1 MDKPSLSTAISRMQ
15 SRLAQ
20 LAHRQPENSKVQ
32 LSESIQPT
40 LLLPWLAAQQQWP
53 QIYWRGR
60 NQGEQVAAIGACQT
74 RRIDQQ
80 PSQQLSEFYEECCRL
95 NHAGLRWYG
104 GIAFDT
110 KQPAWETFGQAQFI
124 LPRLEI
130 RQGEKET
137 QLLLNLDGQPDTW
150 LQELTSAAAFL
161 EQIQGI
167 KPLPPLAPGHILS
180 RQDTPS
186 ESHWHKLVK
195 QVTEP
200 EFNRDT
206 PKVVLAR
213 QSQLQL
219 SHQPH
224 PWTVLHAWQL
234 LNPNSYQYGFQLNPS
249 DSFISCSPERLFQ
262 RRQQE
267 LSTEALAGTTVRG
280 FTQEED
286 DALAQAL
293 LDDDKNQ
300 HENQLV
306 RLLIEQKLQPLCDYV
321 GTEESPS
328 ILKLN
333 HIQHLHRTI
342 KAEVKHGVND
352 LQLLQAL
359 HPTPAVGGF
368 PRESAMTFI
377 RQREGFSRGWYAG
390 ACGYFNCLGS
400 EFSVALRSARF
411 SGDTITLFAG
421 AGIVAGS
428 DPEAE
433 WQELENKLAT
443 IMGILN
449 GL

>member
-1 MDKPSLSTAISRMQ
+1 MDKPSISIAISRMQ
-15 SRLAQ
+15 TRLAQ
-20 LAHRQPENSKVQ
+20 LANRQPEGDKVQ

-40 LLLPWLAAQQQWP
+40 LLLPWLAAQEMWP
-53 QIYWRGR
+53 QIYWRES
-60 NQGEQVAAIGACQT
+60 NQGEQVAALGACGQH
-74 RRIDQQ
+74 RIDAHAPQK
-80 PSQQLSEFYEECCRL
+80 LSEFYERCCRN
-95 NHAGLRWYG
+95 NHSGLRWYG
-104 GIAFDT
+104 GVAFDT
-110 KQPAWETFGQAQFI
+110 RQPAWDIFGQAQFI

-130 RQGEKET
+130 RQGEREA
-137 QLLLNLDGQPDTW
+137 QLLLNLNGDPERW
-150 LQELTSAAAFL
+150 LQELTRAAAFL
-161 EQIQGI
+161 EQVRAI

-186 ESHWHKLVK
+186 ESHWHQLVT

-234 LNPNSYQYGFQLNPS
+234 LNPNSYQYGFQLTPK

-262 RRQQE
+262 RSQQE
-267 LSTEALAGTTVRG
+267 LTTEALAGTTVRG
-280 FTQEED
+280 FTPEED

-306 RLLIEQKLQPLCDYV
+306 RLQIEKQLQPLCDYV

-342 KAEVKHGVND
+342 KAEVKYGVND

-359 HPTPAVGGF
+359 HPTPAVGGY

-428 DPEAE
+428 DPDAE

>member
-1 MDKPSLSTAISRMQ
+1 MEKLSLPTAIGRMQ
-15 SRLAQ
+15 TRLAQ
-20 LAHRQPENSKVQ
+20 LAHVQPEHAVVQ
-32 LSESIQPT
+32 ITETIDAT
-40 LLLPWLAAQQQWP
+40 LLLPWLAAQNQWP
-53 QIYWRGR
+53 QIYWRQR
-60 NQGEQVAAIGACQT
+60 SQGEQVAALGQCQCV
-74 RRIDQQ
+74 RIDEQ
-80 PSQQLSEFYEECCRL
+80 PQQQLSQFYQTACSHNL
-95 NHAGLRWYG
+95 SGVRWYG
-104 GIAFDT
+104 GVAFDT
-110 KQPAWETFGQAQFI
+110 KQPEWSAFGQATFV

-130 RQGEKET
+130 RQT
-137 QLLLNLDGQPDTW
+137 DQSSQLLLNLKGEPDCW
-150 LQELTSAAAFL
+150 LDELSDANDCL
-161 EQIQGI
+161 QRLCRIQ
-167 KPLPPLAPGHILS
+167 PLPPLAPGHILS
-180 RQDTPS
+180 RQDTPG
-186 ESHWHKLVK
+186 EARWHELVT

-200 EFNRDT
+200 DFIADT

-219 SHQPH
+219 SHQPN
-224 PWTVLHAWQL
+224 PWTVLHAWQR
-234 LNPNSYQYGFQLNPS
+234 LNPNSYQYGFQLTPTAT
-249 DSFISCSPERLFQ
+249 FISCSPERLFQ

-280 FTQEED
+280 FTPEED

-306 RLLIEQKLQPLCDYV
+306 RVLIEKQLQPLCDYV

-342 KAEVKHGVND
+342 KAEVKTGVND

-359 HPTPAVGGF
+359 HPTPAVGGL
-368 PRESAMTFI
+368 PRENAMTFI
-377 RQREGFSRGWYAG
+377 RQREGFNRGWYAG

-400 EFSVALRSARF
+400 EFSVALRSALF
-411 SGDTITLFAG
+411 IDNQINLFAG
-421 AGIVAGS
+421 AGIVADS
-428 DPEAE
+428 DPSAE

-443 IMGILN
+443 VMGILN

>member
-1 MDKPSLSTAISRMQ
+1 MEKLSLPTAIGRMQ
-15 SRLAQ
+15 TRLAQ
-20 LAHRQPENSKVQ
+20 LAHVQPEHPIVQ
-32 LSESIQPT
+32 ITESIDAT
-40 LLLPWLAAQQQWP
+40 LLLPWLAAQTQWP
-53 QIYWRGR
+53 KIYWRER
-60 NQGEQVAAIGACQT
+60 NQGEQVAALGQCQCV
-74 RRIDQQ
+74 RIDEQ
-80 PSQQLSEFYEECCRL
+80 PQQQLNQFYQTACSHNL
-95 NHAGLRWYG
+95 SGVRWYG
-104 GIAFDT
+104 GVAFDT
-110 KQPAWETFGQAQFI
+110 KQPEWSAFGQATFV

-130 RQGEKET
+130 RQTDQST
-137 QLLLNLDGQPDTW
+137 QLLLNLKGEAECW
-150 LQELTSAAAFL
+150 LDELSDANDCL
-161 EQIQGI
+161 RRLCRIQ
-167 KPLPPLAPGHILS
+167 PLPPLAPGHILS

-186 ESHWHKLVK
+186 EARWHELVA

-200 EFNRDT
+200 EFNADT

-219 SHQPH
+219 SHQPN
-224 PWTVLHAWQL
+224 PWTVLHAWQR
-234 LNPNSYQYGFQLNPS
+234 LNPNSYQYGFQLTPTA
-249 DSFISCSPERLFQ
+249 SFISCSPERLFL

-280 FTQEED
+280 FTEQE
-286 DALAQAL
+286 DARLAQSL
-293 LDDDKNQ
+293 LDDSKNQ
-300 HENQLV
+300 NENQLV
-306 RLLIEQKLQPLCDYV
+306 RVLIEKQLQPLCDYV

-342 KAEVKHGVND
+342 KAEVKTGVND

-359 HPTPAVGGF
+359 HPTPAVGGL
-368 PRESAMTFI
+368 PRENAMTFI

-400 EFSVALRSARF
+400 EFSVAIRSALF
-411 SGDTITLFAG
+411 SDNQITLFAG
-421 AGIVAGS
+421 AGIVADS
-428 DPEAE
+428 DPSAE